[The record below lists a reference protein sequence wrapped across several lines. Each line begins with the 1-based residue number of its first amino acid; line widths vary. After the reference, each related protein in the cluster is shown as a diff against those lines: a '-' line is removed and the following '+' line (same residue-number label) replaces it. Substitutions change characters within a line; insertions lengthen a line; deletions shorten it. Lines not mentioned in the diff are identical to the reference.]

1 MPTATLSPVAGF
13 EIAGF
18 EVPGFGGAGF
28 ETAGLGGA
36 GEDATG
42 SPSSYTQPVAGV
54 ITDFFRPPAHVGD
67 RGNRGWEYT
76 VQPGSEIRAAQDG
89 VVHFAGQIAGT
100 YYVSINH
107 ADGLKTTHTDVADIQ
122 VSKSEPVTQGQLLAS
137 TASAQFHF
145 GVLRGDEYI
154 DPASLFGC
162 SGEGCQQPWQATAG
176 KVRLLPMAVVS

>member
-1 MPTATLSPVAGF
+1 M
-13 EIAGF
+13 
-18 EVPGFGGAGF
+18 
-28 ETAGLGGA
+28 
-36 GEDATG
+36 
-42 SPSSYTQPVAGV
+42 

-76 VQPGSEIRAAQDG
+76 AQPGSEIRAAQDG

-145 GVLRGDEYI
+145 GVLRDDEYV

-162 SGEGCQQPWQATAG
+162 SGESCQQPGQATAG
-176 KVRLLPMAVVS
+176 KVRLAPMAS